1 MKIELSKPETRER
14 AIAFARFVW
23 RRFLDD
29 KCFEAAGAMS
39 YTTLFGLVPLT
50 TAALGIISAFP
61 VFAEWSD
68 RLTEFIFANFVPAS
82 GQVVRSYLTDFAA
95 NAAKLTSAGVLA
107 LLVSALVLMSSIEN
121 QFNMIWRVPPR
132 RRRLARFVVYWTV
145 LTLGPLLLAASIGA
159 GTDALAKTG
168 SPDSYGIGDFVASVV
183 PFFVTWFA
191 VTLSYLV
198 VPNAAVRPRN
208 AAIGAFVAAMLF
220 ELAKYLLAVYLRS
233 SNYDEVYGAL
243 AVIPV
248 FLIWIYVCWVVILLG
263 ASLAASLSAFRF
275 QPKALRV
282 PHGLEFAYLLR
293 MYRNI
298 VRAGQQ
304 GAPIAR
310 AQLELAEPGLTDEQL
325 DRFFK
330 LLREHQIVQLTDAG
344 AYVALRDPATVR
356 LNELF
361 DAGRFGLP
369 GTPELER
376 LRARGDPDD
385 VPLLEWLSDAR
396 AAVQGAFA
404 VSAARIMTSEAPR
417 PA

>member
-1 MKIELSKPETRER
+1 MKIELSQPETRER

-61 VFAEWSD
+61 VFAEWSE

-82 GQVVRSYLTDFAA
+82 GQVVRGYLTDFAA

-159 GTDALAKTG
+159 GTDALARTG
-168 SPDSYGIGDFVASVV
+168 SADSYGIADVVASVV

-191 VTLSYLV
+191 VMLSFLV
-198 VPNAAVRPRN
+198 VPNAVVRPRN
-208 AAIGAFVAAMLF
+208 AAIGALVAAMLF
-220 ELAKYLLAVYLRS
+220 ELAKFLLAMYLRS
-233 SNYDEVYGAL
+233 ANYDEVYGAL

-304 GAPIAR
+304 GTPVTR

-330 LLREHQIVQLTDAG
+330 LLREHQLVQLTDAS

-356 LNELF
+356 LNEIF

-385 VPLLEWLSDAR
+385 APLLEWLSDAR

-404 VSAARIMTSEAPR
+404 VSAARIMPVEAPR